1 MQRAVF
7 RNRWLPY
14 LLVFPQMA
22 VTVLFFFWPALKS
35 LQLSLYRVSPFGD
48 SMTFVG
54 LANFAKLLGDA
65 EYYRS
70 VLNSFVFSA
79 GVTVLAVGG
88 SLFMAALATQKI
100 RGLAAYRTLLL
111 WPYGIAPAV
120 AGIIFLFIFHP
131 TYGILPYFLSFIT
144 AYEFNWLLKGWV
156 AMTLVIVSTAW
167 THLGYNIA
175 FYVAGLLAIPGAV
188 LEAADVDGAGPLRRF
203 ASIVFPLISPIT
215 FYLVTLNMVFAF
227 FESFGVID
235 AVTKG
240 GPGDATMIMVY
251 KLYKDGFIGL
261 NLGSSGAQSVIL
273 MALVI
278 GLTMLQFRYAEKKV
292 HVLPDGQSARAP
304 GSSSSARVAR
314 WARWR
319 RPAASRPSPGTRWRS
334 TPCSLRASRWW
345 PFPSTSR
352 SSSPPRTSS
361 RSSSVRPASSPP
373 SMPWRT
379 TSRRGTRRTW
389 DGCSSTAS

>member
-1 MQRAVF
+1 MQRTVF
-7 RNRWLPY
+7 RNRYLPY
-14 LLVFPQMA
+14 LLVFPQMV

-35 LQLSLYRVSPFGD
+35 LQLSVYRVSPFGD

-54 LANFAKLLGDA
+54 LANFTKLLGDA

-70 VLNSFVFSA
+70 VVNSFVFA
-79 GVTVLAVGG
+79 GGVTVLSVAA
-88 SLFMAALATQKI
+88 SLFIAVLATQKI
-100 RGLAAYRTLLL
+100 RGLSAYRSLLL
-111 WPYGIAPAV
+111 WSYGIAPPV

-131 TYGILPYFLSFIT
+131 TYGILPYVLSFIT
-144 AYEFNWLLKGWV
+144 AYEFNWLLKGWI
-156 AMTLVIVSTAW
+156 AMTLVIVATAW

-203 ASIVFPLISPIT
+203 GSIIFPLISPIT

-240 GPGDATMIMVY
+240 GPGDATTIMVF

-278 GLTMLQFRYAEKKV
+278 GLTLLQFRYAEKKV
-292 HVLPDGQSARAP
+292 TYR
-304 GSSSSARVAR
+304 
-314 WARWR
+314 
-319 RPAASRPSPGTRWRS
+319 
-334 TPCSLRASRWW
+334 
-345 PFPSTSR
+345 
-352 SSSPPRTSS
+352 
-361 RSSSVRPASSPP
+361 
-373 SMPWRT
+373 
-379 TSRRGTRRTW
+379 
-389 DGCSSTAS
+389 

>member
-1 MQRAVF
+1 MQRTVF
-7 RNRWLPY
+7 RSRWLPY

-35 LQLSLYRVSPFGD
+35 LQLSLFRVSPFGD
-48 SMTFVG
+48 TMTFVW
-54 LANFAKLLGDA
+54 LENFTKLLGDP
-65 EYYRS
+65 EYYWS
-70 VLNSFVFSA
+70 VVNSFVFA
-79 GVTVLAVGG
+79 GGVTALSVAGALV
-88 SLFMAALATQKI
+88 MAALATQKI

-131 TYGILPYFLSFIT
+131 TYGVLPYFLSFVT
-144 AYEFNWLLKGWV
+144 AYELNWLLKGWI
-156 AMTLVIVSTAW
+156 AMALVVTATSW

-175 FYVAGLLAIPGAV
+175 FYIAGLLAIPASV

-203 ASIVFPLISPIT
+203 TSIVFPLVSPIT

-292 HVLPDGQSARAP
+292 TYR
-304 GSSSSARVAR
+304 
-314 WARWR
+314 
-319 RPAASRPSPGTRWRS
+319 
-334 TPCSLRASRWW
+334 
-345 PFPSTSR
+345 
-352 SSSPPRTSS
+352 
-361 RSSSVRPASSPP
+361 
-373 SMPWRT
+373 
-379 TSRRGTRRTW
+379 
-389 DGCSSTAS
+389 